1 MKLVELIEQKLF
13 VRDNNG
19 VGYNIVVEGDLEI
32 SCYESED
39 AIHVFHAGLPVDII
53 NLPVACAESGVCCK
67 AYVTPDIEAAIV
79 IMKSHN

>member
-1 MKLVELIEQKLF
+1 MKLIELIQQRLF
-13 VRDNNG
+13 IRDNNEI
-19 VGYNIVVEGDLEI
+19 GYDVTVEGDIEI
-32 SCYESED
+32 SCYESD
-39 AIHVFHAGLPVDII
+39 DIIYVYSAGEQIDII